1 MKLHHIAITT
11 IAAMAVVF
19 SISWV
24 LTPEQQYQAMPPAE
38 QVVDKT
44 YPVPI
49 ELQPIVD
56 RLGITDR
63 TVEIKTDFPCA
74 PTARACFDTAIHYPL
89 TNLNNPILQQNATM
103 AHEYMHY
110 IYDKQTVEEQ
120 NRIGG
125 LAQTLYNQ
133 SPLFQ
138 RRMQWYVDKGTLN
151 QDELISVACTEV
163 DDSVLPAELY
173 QYCAKYVPN
182 RLALPSSIR

>member
-1 MKLHHIAITT
+1 MRLHHIAITT

-44 YPVPI
+44 YLVPI

-63 TVEIKTDFPCA
+63 TVEIKTDFPCT
-74 PTARACFDTAIHYPL
+74 PTARACFDTAIHYPYTML
-89 TNLNNPILQQNATM
+89 QQPILQQNATM

-110 IYDKQTVEEQ
+110 IYDKQEYNYRVSIE
-120 NRIGG
+120 N
-125 LAQTLYNQ
+125 LAVGLYNTTP
-133 SPLFQ
+133 SFQ
-138 RRMQWYVDKGTLN
+138 RRMKWYTDKGTLN
-151 QDELISVACTEV
+151 NDELISVACTEV
-163 DDSVLPAELY
+163 DDSILPAQLY
-173 QYCAKYVPN
+173 EYCAKYVPN